1 MKPYLHNNTAT
12 DSKHFGQSSQ
22 RQAGCGRLGVT
33 GLASL
38 IAAVSLTALTACGGG
53 GGGSTSV
60 TTLSAS
66 GLRFGGNM
74 VVTVNGSGLD
84 APGLQMQVAGGCTDV
99 ARSTVSSDSQ
109 TAFSCRLTGVG
120 QMEPVISTATGS
132 LLASL
137 KVRVPTPQVSMT
149 LTQGDRVGT
158 MLIELDPNAAS
169 ETVKNFLDY
178 MSLDFYRN
186 TIFHRVVNGK
196 LAQAGGYSTGPTPKP
211 AILAPIALQSDRGL
225 NNLRG
230 TIAMARTAD
239 FNSATSQFY
248 FNVSDNPE
256 FDFMGPDLP
265 GYAVFGRIISGLN
278 VLDEL
283 GRVPTQI
290 VDNEFPALPLQEVVI
305 TSLVQLR

>member
-1 MKPYLHNNTAT
+1 MKPYSPNHAPGLKNLVLA
-12 DSKHFGQSSQ
+12 SR
-22 RQAGCGRLGVT
+22 RQACCRRLGLT
-33 GLASL
+33 GMA
-38 IAAVSLTALTACGGG
+38 SLTAAVVLATLTACGG

-74 VVTVNGSGLD
+74 VVTVNGAGLD
-84 APGLQMQVAGGCTDV
+84 DPGLQMRVVGPCADV
-99 ARSTVSSDSQ
+99 VRSTGPSDSQ
-109 TAFSCRLTGVG
+109 TTFSCRLTGVG
-120 QMEPVISTATGS
+120 QIEPVIRTGTGS
-132 LLASL
+132 VLASI
-137 KVRVPTPQVSMT
+137 KVTVPTPQISMT
-149 LTQGDRVGT
+149 LTQGTRVGT
-158 MLIELDPNAAS
+158 MVIELDPNAAS

-178 MSLDFYRN
+178 LSTDFYRN

-196 LAQAGGYSTGPTPKP
+196 LAQGGGYTGGPTRKS
-211 AILAPIALQSDRGL
+211 ATLAPIVLQSDRGL

-230 TIAMARTAD
+230 TIAMARTSA

-290 VDNEFPALPLQEVVI
+290 VDNEFPALPLQQIVI
-305 TSLVQLR
+305 TAISQLR